1 MVELRTLAYFVTSCR
16 ATSFARAADELDIAV
31 STLSTTLKALG
42 EELGVTLFR
51 RSNNTL
57 YPTEAARTLMRAAEP
72 LLVAETFARRHVAA
86 SAETRLRHLVV
97 NVHLTFTIGGVSKAL
112 RLAIDR
118 MAVERPDTFVDP
130 QWKDERDFPHVTTIA
145 DDWSGLD
152 RSQVTIALSDAAQR
166 KTRHEIVVL
175 SDPWVFALRLPASTR
190 KAPGAAELLSGRIV
204 VPMLAAPLVEQA
216 DRYFSR
222 HKITGVRF
230 LNDHPGDLPR
240 TLDDYADAA
249 LFVPRSLMSPRLG
262 LSNVVLVDPE
272 HGLTM
277 ELVARSAEPNPMTN
291 LFVRHLKRALAA
303 ERPGRP
309 ERPVI
314 SLRQIHYFNLIHRV
328 RRVSAAARGANISQP
343 ALSEQLHKLEKSVG
357 GALFERKGDGVVPT
371 TKGDRF
377 ARFATMIEAGSR
389 RLSASDHSATLAQ
402 GRRIVVGILPSVN
415 QHGFLVNRIAD
426 AAVEIRARYP
436 ALKLVFQEAPNG
448 TLQDWV
454 IRGLVGVAVV
464 ETALPHMPRLPL
476 GSSEGLA
483 AIAHRSHRLLPGGP
497 VRLADLIR
505 LKLALPTNRFG
516 LRQLLENAAV
526 ERDLKI
532 QPVMEIDA
540 LPMAVSL
547 LARLPVCTVLPAS
560 AVAREI
566 ESGDL
571 VAHPI
576 IEPTIARRLYVIYS
590 GERTLSEPER
600 GLVNILRRR
609 LSESQAADQDG
620 ADQRRCRD

>member
-1 MVELRTLAYFVTSCR
+1 MVELRTLAYFVTACR
-16 ATSFARAADELDIAV
+16 AASFARAAEELDIAV

-42 EELGVTLFR
+42 EDLGVALFR
-51 RSNNTL
+51 RSSNTL
-57 YPTEAARTLMRAAEP
+57 YPTEAARALMRAAEP
-72 LLVAETFARRHVAA
+72 LLVAEMFARRHVAT

-97 NVHLTFTIGGVSKAL
+97 EINLTFTIGGISRAL
-112 RLAIDR
+112 RLAIDK
-118 MAVERPDTFVDP
+118 MAVDRPDVFVDAR
-130 QWKDERDFPHVTTIA
+130 WKDERDFPHVTTLA

-152 RSQVTIALSDAAQR
+152 RSQVTIGLSEAGHR
-166 KTRHEIVVL
+166 KPKHETVLL
-175 SDPWVFALRLPASTR
+175 SDPWVFALRLPASTL
-190 KAPGAAELLSGRIV
+190 KPPEAAELLSGRII
-204 VPMLAAPLVEQA
+204 VPMLAAALVEQA

-222 HKITGVRF
+222 HKMTGVRF

-249 LFVPRSLMSPRLG
+249 IFVPRSLMSPRLG
-262 LSNVVLVDPE
+262 LSNVVLVNPE

-277 ELVARSAEPNPMTN
+277 ELVARSAEPNATTN
-291 LFVRHLKRALAA
+291 LFARHLKGALAT

-309 ERPVI
+309 ERPVV
-314 SLRQIHYFNLIHRV
+314 SLRQMHYFNLIHRV

-343 ALSEQLHKLEKSVG
+343 ALSEQLHKLENSLG
-357 GALFERKGDGVVPT
+357 GALFERKDDGVVPT
-371 TKGDRF
+371 VKGNRF
-377 ARFATMIEAGSR
+377 ARFATLIEAGFR
-389 RLSASDHSATLAQ
+389 RLSTNDDGATLSQ

-426 AAVEIRARYP
+426 ATIEICARYP

-454 IRGLVGVAVV
+454 IRGLVGVAIV
-464 ETALPHMPRLPL
+464 ETTLPHMPRLPL

-483 AIAHRSHRLLPGGP
+483 AISHRSHRLLPSGP
-497 VRLADLIR
+497 VRLADLVQ

-516 LRQLLENAAV
+516 LRQLLENAAS

-532 QPVMEIDA
+532 LPIMEIDA
-540 LPMAVSL
+540 LPMVVSL
-547 LARLPVCTVLPAS
+547 LAHLPVCTVLPAS

-566 ESGDL
+566 EGGDL

-576 IEPTIARRLYVIYS
+576 IEPAIARRLYVIYS

-609 LSESQAADQDG
+609 LSESRGID
-620 ADQRRCRD
+620 

>member
-1 MVELRTLAYFVTSCR
+1 MVELRTLAYFVTTCR
-16 ATSFARAADELDIAV
+16 ATSFARAADELSIAV

-42 EELGVTLFR
+42 QELGITLFR
-51 RSNNTL
+51 RSNNAL
-57 YPTEAARTLMRAAEP
+57 YPTEAARTLMRAVEP
-72 LLVAETFARRHVAA
+72 LLVAEMFARRHVAA
-86 SAETRLRHLVV
+86 PADARLRHLVV
-97 NVHLTFTIGGVSKAL
+97 EVNLTFTIGGISKAL
-112 RLAIDR
+112 RFAIDK
-118 MAVERPDTFVDP
+118 MAVERPDVFVDA
-130 QWKDERDFPHVTTIA
+130 QWKDERDTPHVTTIA

-152 RSQVTIALSDAAQR
+152 RSHLTIALSEAGQR
-166 KTRHEIVVL
+166 KSRHETVVL

-190 KAPGAAELLSGRIV
+190 KPPGAADLLSGRIV

-262 LSNVVLVDPE
+262 LSNVVLVNPE
-272 HGLTM
+272 HELTM
-277 ELVARSAEPNPMTN
+277 ELVARSTEPSAIAN
-291 LFVRHLKRALAA
+291 LFVRHLKLALAA

-309 ERPVI
+309 ERPIV

-328 RRVSAAARGANISQP
+328 RRVSAAARGVNISQP
-343 ALSEQLHKLEKSVG
+343 ALSEQLHKLERSLG
-357 GALFERKGDGVVPT
+357 GALFERKDDGVVPT
-371 TKGDRF
+371 TKGNRL
-377 ARFATMIEAGSR
+377 ARFAALIEAGCR
-389 RLSASDHSATLAQ
+389 RLSAGDDSATLPQ

-415 QHGFLVNRIAD
+415 QHGFLVNRIAE
-426 AAVEIRARYP
+426 AVTEIRARYP

-454 IRGLVGVAVV
+454 IRGLVGVAIV
-464 ETALPHMPRLPL
+464 ETTLPHMPRLPL

-483 AIAHRSHRLLPGGP
+483 AIAHRSHRLLPSGP

-505 LKLALPTNRFG
+505 CELALPTNRFG
-516 LRQLLENAAV
+516 LRQLLENAAL
-526 ERDLKI
+526 ERGLKI

-566 ESGDL
+566 DSGDL
-571 VAHPI
+571 VAHAI

-590 GERTLSEPER
+590 GERTLSEQER
-600 GLVNILRRR
+600 GLVNILRRK
-609 LSESQAADQDG
+609 LSESHDAD
-620 ADQRRCRD
+620 